1 HGHPMTK
8 LNSDSD
14 IIEVRQKVGES
25 SSLALLLAGAGL
37 CNDAEVVHESEGEVL
52 RTIGDPTEGAMVLA
66 AAQLQL
72 PAEEM
77 LRFLPRVDEVPFDS
91 DRKRMTTIHEW
102 TDAPQSDLAVPMQ
115 SALQIIE
122 DFPGKRIAFTKGA
135 VDSLLEVSE
144 SVWQN
149 DERLPMNAERRDRI
163 LQANEELAKNG
174 MRVLG
179 VACRPLPGGTEE
191 GDTDAVEQDLI
202 FIGLLAMIDPARPEV
217 LEAVNRCRRAG
228 IRPIMITGDH
238 PLTAQY
244 IARKLNI
251 ADDGRVL
258 TGQDLEN
265 MTGEELKST
274 VNSVSVYAR
283 VAPRHKLRLVQAL
296 QDNGQIV
303 AMTGDG
309 VNDAPALKQAHI
321 GIAMGITG
329 TDVAKESSQMVL
341 LDDNFATIVNA
352 VEEGRMVYDNVRKF
366 VKYTMTSNAGEIWVM
381 VLGPILGMPLPL
393 LPLQILWVNL
403 VTDGLPGLALAVE
416 QAEHDTMQRPP
427 HPPQEPI
434 MGRSM
439 GIAIAWIGLMMGIV
453 SLALG
458 FVDWSTGS
466 STEAHWRTIVFTI
479 LTLSQMGNALAVR
492 SDRESLFQLGIFS
505 NLALLGSVALTFVLQ
520 LAVIYWPPLQKI
532 FKTAS
537 LSAMDLLVCLALSTL
552 VFWAVEIQ
560 KLVCRLRESKKTV
573 TSTSTL

>member
-1 HGHPMTK
+1 M
-8 LNSDSD
+8 
-14 IIEVRQKVGES
+14 
-25 SSLALLLAGAGL
+25 
-37 CNDAEVVHESEGEVL
+37 
-52 RTIGDPTEGAMVLA
+52 
-66 AAQLQL
+66 
-72 PAEEM
+72 
-77 LRFLPRVDEVPFDS
+77 
-91 DRKRMTTIHEW
+91 
-102 TDAPQSDLAVPMQ
+102 
-115 SALQIIE
+115 
-122 DFPGKRIAFTKGA
+122 
-135 VDSLLEVSE
+135 
-144 SVWQN
+144 N
-149 DERLPMNAERRDRI
+149 DEQRNRI
-163 LQANEELAKNG
+163 FQANEELAKNG

-179 VACRPLPGGTEE
+179 VAYRPLPEHADDHE
-191 GDTDAVEQDLI
+191 TDSVEQGLI
-202 FIGLLAMIDPARPEV
+202 FVGLLAMIDPARPEV
-217 LEAVNRCRRAG
+217 HEAVKRCRQAG

-251 ADDGRVL
+251 SNDGRVL

-265 MTGEELKST
+265 MTREELKSA
-274 VNSVSVYAR
+274 VNTVSVYAR
-283 VAPRHKLRLVQAL
+283 VAPRHKLRLVRAL

-321 GIAMGITG
+321 GVAMGITG

-381 VLGPILGMPLPL
+381 VLGPLLGMPLPL

-403 VTDGLPGLALAVE
+403 VTDGLPGLALSVE
-416 QAEHDTMQRPP
+416 EAEHDTMQRPP
-427 HPPQEPI
+427 HPPAEPI

-439 GIAIAWIGLMMGIV
+439 GIDIAWIGLMMGIV

-458 FVDWSTGS
+458 FFYWSAGES
-466 STEAHWRTIVFTI
+466 SQAHWRTIVFTV

-505 NLALLGSVALTFVLQ
+505 NLALLGSVALTFGLQ
-520 LAVIYWPPLQKI
+520 LAVIYWTPLQTI
-532 FKTAS
+532 FKTAP
-537 LSAMDLLVCLALSTL
+537 LSGAELLVCLALSTV

-560 KLVCRLRESKKTV
+560 KLVRRLRESKQTDASSE
-573 TSTSTL
+573 TA